1 MRVLQ
6 VAAIS
11 LLAACSVNAQVAPT
25 APAQSSAAIHM
36 PVDLSGLWVI
46 SNRTDMGPLDENG
59 VKIAGNVY
67 TEKAL
72 AARASVRPAYDPS
85 AMCVPAMPRHQS
97 GPYPIQ
103 IVQSGGKVAVLYE
116 WDSIFRLIHLDNTEH
131 PDPLEETRWL
141 GHSVG
146 RWEGNTLVV
155 DTANF
160 NGKAWLD
167 GGGTPMSEK
176 ARLEERYNLS
186 ADGKTLQIDMMI
198 EDPEVFTRKIHRK
211 YVFNLRN
218 DWQIKEYLCSE
229 GNRDNV
235 FQNNGEMGSLLES
248 DVIE

>member
-1 MRVLQ
+1 MRGLH
-6 VAAIS
+6 VAAIA
-11 LLAACSVNAQVAPT
+11 LLVACG
-25 APAQSSAAIHM
+25 APAIAQGQAVTSSSAAQS

-46 SNRTDMGPLDENG
+46 SNRSDMGPLDESG
-59 VKIAGNVY
+59 AKITANVY
-67 TEKAL
+67 TESAL
-72 AARASVRPAYDPS
+72 KARASVRPAYDPS

-103 IVQSGGKVAVLYE
+103 IVHSGGKVAMLYE
-116 WDSIFRLIHLDNTEH
+116 WDSIFRLIHLDAAEH

-141 GHSVG
+141 GHSIG
-146 RWEGNTLVV
+146 RWEGSTLVV

-176 ARLEERYNLS
+176 ARLTERFNLS
-186 ADGKTLQIDMMI
+186 ADGKTLQIDMTI
-198 EDPEVFTRKIHRK
+198 EDPEVFTRKINRK

-235 FQNNGEMGSLLES
+235 FQNKGEMGSLQEG